1 MKTRTLFL
9 FIVLGFIF
17 PGISYSQ
24 GYILRRALNRQIDK
38 EIDTALDKKVREDR
52 NKAQEKAEKD
62 QKQAQEAEQNTGDKA
77 LDQDNQSQ
85 QGAKMG
91 GLFGNKVDLKYN
103 EVYSFNSRMYSQ
115 METYGKNEVTK
126 MDYYLYFSKNSPTVG
141 IETKTISTKDGET
154 PLASRMI
161 MDGENKSFLMLT
173 DINGMKMGIISA
185 VPDSL
190 QGQSGGK
197 AGEAVKPPTVTKTGN
212 TKNVAGLRCDEY
224 LYKDPDSKEYSKMW
238 FTKDAILNVDKRAWT
253 QSGMP
258 ASYEYAGFDKGV
270 IMAWESYDKDNKMI
284 AKSEVKEI
292 NNNFSHSISVKGYT
306 LRQMNPNQY
315 RKKK

>member
-17 PGISYSQ
+17 PAISYSQ

-52 NKAQEKAEKD
+52 NKAKEKAEKD
-62 QKQAQEAEQNTGDKA
+62 QEQSQEAGQNTGNKPS
-77 LDQDNQSQ
+77 DQYNQSQ
-85 QGAKMG
+85 SRAKTA

-115 METYGKNEVTK
+115 MEMYGKNDVTK
-126 MDYYLYFSKNSPTVG
+126 MDYYLYFSKNSPTAG
-141 IETKTISTKDGET
+141 IETRKINTKEGGT
-154 PLASRMI
+154 PVASQMI
-161 MDGENKSFLMLT
+161 MDGENKCFIMLS
-173 DINGMKMGIISA
+173 DMNGMKMGIISA
-185 VPDSL
+185 IPDSV
-190 QGQSGGK
+190 QGK
-197 AGEAVKPPTVTKTGN
+197 HGESAKSPVVTKTGN
-212 TKNVAGLRCDEY
+212 SKTISGFRCEEY
-224 LYKDPDSKEYSKMW
+224 LYKFADSNEYSKMW

-253 QSGMP
+253 KSGMP
-258 ASYEYAGFDKGV
+258 ASYGYAGFDKGI

-292 NNNFSHSISVKGYT
+292 NNNYNHSMSVKDYT
-306 LRQMNPNQY
+306 LRQMNANQNQ
-315 RKKK
+315 KNK